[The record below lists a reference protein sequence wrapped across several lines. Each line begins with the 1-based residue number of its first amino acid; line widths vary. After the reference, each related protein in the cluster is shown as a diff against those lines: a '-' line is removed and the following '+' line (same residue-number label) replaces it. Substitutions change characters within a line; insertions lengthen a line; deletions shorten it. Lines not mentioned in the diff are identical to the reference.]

1 MNPDLSMQVPDR
13 GRMSQNIMRFA
24 RLLRAAGLPVGPGK
38 ALDAIRAVDIV
49 GFSSRADFHSC
60 LLAIFV
66 SRREQREL
74 FDQAFHIFWR
84 NPRLM
89 ERMLG
94 AMLPTLL
101 AEDAGNTE
109 EVRRRLADALA
120 NNMGA
125 GNPRESGEEQIELH
139 GLLTSS
145 AAEVLRERDFEELSA
160 AELEQAKRA
169 IAALRLPADRIATR
183 RFRPDPRGRQFD
195 RRASLRALARPSE
208 GAPLKYRKR
217 ATRQPPLVVIC
228 DISGSMSTYS
238 RMFLHFMH
246 AVSARR
252 RVHSFVF
259 GTRLTHISRQ
269 LAHSDVDLALGRVSG
284 VVEDWSGG
292 TRIGHCLHRFNKL
305 WARRVLGQG
314 ATTVLLTDGLE
325 RDDPQSLA
333 VEIERLARSSR
344 RLVWLNP
351 LLRWDGFEPLA
362 QGVKTILP
370 HADDFRSAHNL
381 QSLEDLT
388 RALSANPL
396 HNRINHKPDTG
407 KSLPRRNSCV

>member
-1 MNPDLSMQVPDR
+1 VPR
-13 GRMSQNIMRFA
+13 SGEGVLAEAAPGGGRMSQNIMQFA

-60 LLAIFV
+60 LFAIFV
-66 SRREQREL
+66 TRREQREL

-84 NPRLM
+84 NPRFM

-94 AMLPTLL
+94 AMLPKLV
-101 AEDAGNTE
+101 AEDSGDAE
-109 EVRRRLADALA
+109 ALRRRLADALA
-120 NNMGA
+120 DNDAA

-145 AAEVLRERDFEELSA
+145 PAEVLRGRDFEELSA

-169 IAALRLPADRIATR
+169 IATLRLPVDRIATR
-183 RFRPDPRGRQFD
+183 RFRPNPRGRQFD

-217 ATRQPPLVVIC
+217 KTRQPPLVVIC

-284 VVEDWSGG
+284 IVEDWSGG

-314 ATTVLLTDGLE
+314 ATTLLLTDGLE

-351 LLRWDGFEPLA
+351 LLRWDGFKPLA
-362 QGVKTILP
+362 QGAKAILP
-370 HADDFRSAHNL
+370 HTDDFRSAHNL
-381 QSLEDLT
+381 ESLADLT
-388 RALSANPL
+388 RALSANPAQASPASFPT
-396 HNRINHKPDTG
+396 K
-407 KSLPRRNSCV
+407 